1 LLRFVELERVM
12 LVGQLA
18 LLVAAMF
25 AGVAIYISVSE
36 QPARLLLD
44 DHALLTQWKPSYKRG
59 AAMQASLALLAAV
72 LGAFAWWQSSDWRW
86 LLGAIVII
94 SAWPYTLLI
103 IRPTND
109 ELLATDPANAGPRT
123 RELIGRWGR
132 LHAGR
137 TAMGVIT
144 IILFFWAALRT

>member
-1 LLRFVELERVM
+1 M
-12 LVGQLA
+12 TIGQLA
-18 LLVAAMF
+18 LTTAAIF
-25 AGVAIYISVSE
+25 AGAAIYVSVSE

-44 DHALLTQWKPSYKRG
+44 DRALLTEWKPSYKHG
-59 AAMQASLALLAAV
+59 AAMQGSLALIAAV
-72 LGAFAWWQSSDWRW
+72 LGIAAWWQSGDWRW
-86 LLGAIVII
+86 LLGAVVIL

-123 RELIGRWGR
+123 RSLIEKWGR

-144 IILFFWAALRT
+144 TILFLWASLRM

>member
-1 LLRFVELERVM
+1 M
-12 LVGQLA
+12 IVGQLA
-18 LLVAAMF
+18 LTTAAIF
-25 AGVAIYISVSE
+25 AGAAIYVSVSE

-44 DHALLTQWKPSYKRG
+44 DRALLTEWKPSYKHG
-59 AAMQASLALLAAV
+59 AAMQASLALIAAA
-72 LGAFAWWQSSDWRW
+72 LGAAAWWQAGDWRW
-86 LLGAIVII
+86 LVGAVVII

-123 RELIGRWGR
+123 RSLIEKWGR

-137 TAMGVIT
+137 TAMGAIT
-144 IILFFWAALRT
+144 TILFLWASLRM

>member
-1 LLRFVELERVM
+1 M
-12 LVGQLA
+12 TIGQLA
-18 LLVAAMF
+18 LTTAAIF
-25 AGVAIYISVSE
+25 AGAAIYVSVSE

-44 DHALLTQWKPSYKRG
+44 DRALLTEWKPSYKHG
-59 AAMQASLALLAAV
+59 AAMQGSLALIATV
-72 LGAFAWWQSSDWRW
+72 LGVAAWWQSGDWRW
-86 LLGAIVII
+86 LLGAVVIL

-123 RELIGRWGR
+123 RSLIEKWGR

-144 IILFFWAALRT
+144 TILFLWASLQM